1 MERSV
6 CRKANSFAVLVLIRV
21 HGASGIFVGRTK
33 RNINSAGGFGL
44 WVYIVRM
51 SMRVNPNECS
61 LGSVECV
68 FL

>member
-1 MERSV
+1 VERSV

-44 WVYIVRM
+44 LAEWTRGRVRL
-51 SMRVNPNECS
+51 RLV
-61 LGSVECV
+61 GQ
-68 FL
+68 

>member
-33 RNINSAGGFGL
+33 RNVNSAGGFGTL
-44 WVYIVRM
+44 ARMDTGMCAIEVGRTVY
-51 SMRVNPNECS
+51 VNAE
-61 LGSVECV
+61 
-68 FL
+68 F